1 VKLSIRCELKPL
13 QGVDGLEAAWCQLEL
28 DSNVSYFQSWAW
40 ISSWLIVM
48 PDGVV
53 PLVLTVFCGEN
64 LVGLGVVVQNNG
76 NAYLHE
82 TGVEELDALC
92 VEHNMLL
99 VKRGL
104 EKEVMIAATN
114 FLLHKENA
122 CKKFYVSGVSQ
133 LCVKLASDYDFQGE
147 EVLVDV
153 LNYGPYYVVDLVVAV
168 PYEQQLSRNTRYQIN
183 RSLRKYSSFGAIKLT
198 FSQDLL
204 ETELFFKR
212 LVELH
217 RLYWAKKGKKS
228 GFLSDFSQKFHWDIV
243 TKQHHSGRVN
253 LVKIT
258 AGDHEIG
265 YLYLL
270 IKDGIVSVYQTG
282 FHYESCGQF
291 KPGLV
296 SHYLAILH
304 YQAKGYKQYDLLAG
318 ESQYKNSL
326 ATGQAHMFWL
336 VFSKNQFFSRI
347 RRCVNAVF
355 RRVTRRSPSVK

>member
-1 VKLSIRCELKPL
+1 
-13 QGVDGLEAAWCQLEL
+13 
-28 DSNVSYFQSWAW
+28 
-40 ISSWLIVM
+40 M
-48 PDGVV
+48 PDGVS
-53 PLVLTVFCGEN
+53 PLILTVTCGEN

-82 TGVEELDALC
+82 TGVEAFDALC

-104 EKEVMIAATN
+104 EKEVVTAAAH
-114 FLLHKENA
+114 FLLHKDNA
-122 CKKFYVSGVSQ
+122 CKEFYVSGVSQ
-133 LCVKLASDYDFQGE
+133 LCEKLTPSFDFQGE
-147 EVLVDV
+147 GLLVDV
-153 LNYGPYYVVDLVVAV
+153 LNHGPYYVVDLVAAI

-183 RSLRKYSSFGAIKLT
+183 RSLRKYSLFGAIKLT

-204 ETELFFKR
+204 EAELFFKR
-212 LVELH
+212 MVVLH

-228 GFLSDFSQKFHWDIV
+228 GFLSDFSQKFHWNMV
-243 TKQHHSGRVN
+243 TKQHHAGRVN

-270 IKDGIVSVYQTG
+270 IKKGTVSVYQTG
-282 FHYESCGQF
+282 FHYEPCGQF

-326 ATGQAHMFWL
+326 ATGQGHMFWL

-347 RRCVNAVF
+347 GRCVKAIF
-355 RRVTRRSPSVK
+355 RRVTERSTSVK